1 MGRSKM
7 KRINNVDVEA
17 LQKVTQEFEMDPTKA
32 RKTQVIEGEWLL
44 EEGGAQF
51 QAEISYEG
59 GKTVFQS
66 DQPTNLGG
74 GGSLPGPMHYCFFG
88 LASCYTSTF
97 ATMASMMGIKLD
109 KLSCRVEADVNF
121 SRVFGLSEDPIME
134 EVRVTLSVKSD
145 APEEQIRQA
154 EELAL
159 KRCPVVF
166 TLTTPI
172 RLTAKVEILG

>member
-1 MGRSKM
+1 MGRV
-7 KRINNVDVEA
+7 NNVDIGRIE
-17 LQKVTQEFEMDPTKA
+17 KFTKEMELESTKA
-32 RKTQVIEGEWLL
+32 KKTQVIEGEWIL

-51 QAEISYEG
+51 RASISYEG

-74 GGSLPGPMHYCFFG
+74 GGTLPGPMHYCFFG

-97 ATMASMMGIKLD
+97 AAMASMLGIKLE

-121 SRVFGLSEDPIME
+121 SKVFGLSEEPIME
-134 EVRVTLSVKSD
+134 GVRVTLQVKSNALPD
-145 APEEQIRQA
+145 KLKEA
-154 EELAL
+154 EELAF

-166 TLTTPI
+166 TLTSPVKLDT
-172 RLTAKVEILG
+172 KMEIIS